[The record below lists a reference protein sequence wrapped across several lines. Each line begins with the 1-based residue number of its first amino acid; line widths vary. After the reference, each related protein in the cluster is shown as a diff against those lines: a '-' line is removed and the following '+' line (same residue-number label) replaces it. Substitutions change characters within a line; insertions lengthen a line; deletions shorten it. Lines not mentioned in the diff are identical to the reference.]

1 VAGDVEVAGGV
12 RAATEPLPVA
22 DPPGVRSARA
32 VGREDASA
40 DRIAGVVGAG
50 VAVRAGE
57 GRMEAALR
65 RVAGIRSAGVTVV
78 AESGGVSAAARGIA
92 EVVRARIAVVT
103 LCRRVGMGAA
113 EEGIAVVVGTDIA
126 VIAPLGVDREDAGIA
141 WCGEVGVAG
150 IVGTEVLVV
159 ADERRPRRAS
169 RVAVAVLEAVALVP
183 VVALGAEQKRAGI
196 RVATGMRS
204 GYIADGIPR

>member
-1 VAGDVEVAGGV
+1 MDRLVVGDAAAAEVELEREEARVGLRARIARLGRREAIAEVRDRAQPREGAGGRETGHVAGDVEVAGGV

-113 EEGIAVVVGTDIA
+113 
-126 VIAPLGVDREDAGIA
+126 
-141 WCGEVGVAG
+141 
-150 IVGTEVLVV
+150 
-159 ADERRPRRAS
+159 
-169 RVAVAVLEAVALVP
+169 
-183 VVALGAEQKRAGI
+183 
-196 RVATGMRS
+196 
-204 GYIADGIPR
+204 